1 MGKSILAIAPLIP
14 RHYVIME
21 VKQNLVA
28 ADRKELLKRFRQPHF
43 KRVAKVVMGEPAA
56 DYKKKVHAQLL
67 EEKQK
72 KSDADWN
79 RKKAEQ
85 ARRIELAKK
94 KAEAEE
100 KRKVAME
107 EARKRKEAAD
117 AKRKELLEKKKA
129 EEDAKKKAEEEAAGE
144 KKDEASKD
152 EKKDDA

>member
-72 KSDADWN
+72 KADADRN

-85 ARRIELAKK
+85 ARRIELAK
-94 KAEAEE
+94 
-100 KRKVAME
+100 
-107 EARKRKEAAD
+107 
-117 AKRKELLEKKKA
+117 RKELLEKKKA
-129 EEDAKKKAEEEAAGE
+129 EEEAKKKAAEDAKKKAEEEAAGE

-152 EKKDDA
+152 EKNDDAKDEKTD